1 MKQDAISRRDGQR
14 TNTIKAYI
22 DSDTLPDEVNKALL
36 KLLDEVGFELPPG
49 YRMEVGGDTEE
60 SREGIA
66 GLFGYVPILVL
77 LIAATLVLALRSFWL
92 AGLLGLVALLSVGLS
107 TLSVWS
113 FGFPFTFMAIVGT
126 FGLIGVGINDSIV
139 VVAALR
145 ANRAASE
152 GHEPA
157 IVNEVLGT
165 GRYLVSTTLTTIGG
179 FVPLFLAGGF
189 WPPLAAAIAGGVGGT
204 TIMAFFFVPAAYAF
218 LVRRPPK
225 SSRRLKPS
233 RRRLRLEDELSRK
246 ASWHTP
252 PSMLAFTE
260 EGNQALRP
268 VEHPLAVASPL
279 VENVPKLAVQA
290 PAPNRR

>member
-22 DSDTLPDEVNKALL
+22 DSDTLPDEVNKSLL

-218 LVRRPPK
+218 LVRRGL
-225 SSRRLKPS
+225 LKPES
-233 RRRLRLEDELSRK
+233 P
-246 ASWHTP
+246 A
-252 PSMLAFTE
+252 E
-260 EGNQALRP
+260 EQPTSA
-268 VEHPLAVASPL
+268 AV
-279 VENVPKLAVQA
+279 
-290 PAPNRR
+290 PAAAAA